1 MSGHEVVQRGTR
13 TAMSRRGWALFL
25 AMSVIWGIPYLLIK
39 VSVEEISPVV
49 VVAGR
54 CVLGAALLLPWMIA
68 RGQLRPA
75 LRHWK
80 ALLLFAVLEMTA
92 PWLLL
97 SYAETQLSSSLTG
110 LLVATTP
117 FVAALAGRVVGDED
131 RLTAVRLLGMA
142 LGVVGIVALLGL
154 DVSGTHVLPL
164 VAVALTVVGYAT
176 GPMVVSRALP
186 EVPGVA
192 ASALA
197 LTVTGI
203 VYAPFA
209 VPQLGGAVHAPARA
223 VLAVA
228 ALGVVCTALA
238 LAVFFL
244 LIREV
249 GPQRA
254 LIITFVNP
262 AVAVVLG
269 VLLLGEPFTLGIALG
284 LPLVLAGCVLA
295 TRHSTPRRAPDP
307 VPEAPVP

>member
-1 MSGHEVVQRGTR
+1 V
-13 TAMSRRGWALFL
+13 LFL
-25 AMSVIWGIPYLLIK
+25 SMSVIWGIPYLLIK
-39 VSVEEISPVV
+39 VAVGEFSPVLV
-49 VVAGR
+49 VFGR
-54 CVLGAALLLPWMIA
+54 CIVGAAILLPWA
-68 RGQLRPA
+68 LAKGWVRPA
-75 LRHWK
+75 LRHWR

-97 SYAETQLSSSLTG
+97 SYAETRLSSSLTG

-117 FVAALAGRVVGDED
+117 FLAALAGRIAGDED
-131 RLTAVRLLGMA
+131 RLTAVRLVGMA

-154 DVSGTHVLPL
+154 DVSGAQLLPIL
-164 VAVALTVVGYAT
+164 AVALTVVGYAT

-197 LTVTGI
+197 LTVTAV

-209 VPQLGGAVHAPARA
+209 VPQLGDVAGAPATA
-223 VLAVA
+223 LLAVV

-254 LIITFVNP
+254 LVITFVNP

-269 VLLLGEPFTLGIALG
+269 VLLLDEPFTLGIALG

-295 TRHSTPRRAPDP
+295 TRRSAPAP
-307 VPEAPVP
+307 APEVVPEAPVP